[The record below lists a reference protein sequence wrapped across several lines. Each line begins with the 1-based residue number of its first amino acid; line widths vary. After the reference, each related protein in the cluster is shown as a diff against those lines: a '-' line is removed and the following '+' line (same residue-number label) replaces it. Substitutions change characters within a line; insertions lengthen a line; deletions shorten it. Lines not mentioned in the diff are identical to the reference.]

1 MQHGVCRIEL
11 CCLVYFAAIVKN
23 QSFKKKNRVYDSIC
37 CMILLLR
44 TASFFE
50 VQSGQIPSLFWH
62 TVKKSAPQG
71 RAIKKKKKKHP
82 RVNQYSTPEE
92 KVKGTRAKVVR
103 SLIKCAR
110 QTCRRKLSNAHVI
123 THLRTIHPNIRI
135 INSPIYEPVCVHP
148 SEWVCRFST

>member
-1 MQHGVCRIEL
+1 MQHGVCRIDL
-11 CCLVYFAAIVKN
+11 CCLVYFSAIVKN
-23 QSFKKKNRVYDSIC
+23 QSLKKKKKNRFYDSIC

-62 TVKKSAPQG
+62 TVKKIQLHKVGLSKQ
-71 RAIKKKKKKHP
+71 HP

-92 KVKGTRAKVVR
+92 KVKGARAKVVR

-123 THLRTIHPNIRI
+123 THLRTIHPNI
-135 INSPIYEPVCVHP
+135 PP
-148 SEWVCRFST
+148 SIQIRET